1 MSDEKISVS
10 TLRSLSVVCSRPVEL
25 NTRTG
30 RYLVGCGKCPSCLNA
45 ISARRVSAIKNWAAK
60 YKYCYMAVLT
70 YAPEYLPYAQ
80 FRVDFLDSFVC
91 RGKEK
96 RILYYTSFHPVARDF
111 SALSKGNK
119 PFSDDLIEPHYFYVN
134 YRELLAFS
142 SKQEV
147 PVGCISYANVK
158 DYQNF
163 TKRLRANIAREY
175 KIQSKFQSPST
186 HPCDSYEEEKV
197 RSVEDLS
204 FSYYVVSEYGEEH
217 NRPHWHFLLC
227 FNSDFLAQNIVR
239 LVSSSWPFGG
249 ANTSLSRG
257 FCAEYLASYLGSYY
271 AHGRLFDDCSF
282 IRPRQRHSIGF
293 EHTFFKSRY
302 SLRDF
307 DKVADEVCHGRVVKD
322 ADSFTCIFP
331 TLNDY
336 SRFFLRFPANF
347 HELPSLFRKMP
358 FVISGLPRHES
369 DKDRVMPVL
378 DYSVPVRDYAEFCAN
393 TWIKEIYSF
402 LVEMKVSRYRP
413 ITFLDLYTRNFL
425 SEYQYLFFKIFD
437 IGRYL
442 VFIAHHMSFDKE
454 YSFVRYMDTDM
465 YKTIVGRLVT
475 WFRHLRRVCFNWHIS
490 NLSTLS
496 DYCCKMANFVKQK
509 DFISLQ
515 NFYRR
520 LEDFNSPSVTDFLY
534 NLKFLSYGT
543 EAENFENRE
552 DLSENRAFLLATA
565 YAETQIQRKK
575 HERMNSHRINGLS

>member
-1 MSDEKISVS
+1 MSDEKISIS

-25 NTRTG
+25 NTWTG

-96 RILYYTSFHPVARDF
+96 RILYYTSFHPVVRDF

-257 FCAEYLASYLGSYY
+257 FCAEYLAS
-271 AHGRLFDDCSF
+271 
-282 IRPRQRHSIGF
+282 
-293 EHTFFKSRY
+293 
-302 SLRDF
+302 
-307 DKVADEVCHGRVVKD
+307 
-322 ADSFTCIFP
+322 
-331 TLNDY
+331 
-336 SRFFLRFPANF
+336 
-347 HELPSLFRKMP
+347 
-358 FVISGLPRHES
+358 
-369 DKDRVMPVL
+369 
-378 DYSVPVRDYAEFCAN
+378 
-393 TWIKEIYSF
+393 
-402 LVEMKVSRYRP
+402 
-413 ITFLDLYTRNFL
+413 
-425 SEYQYLFFKIFD
+425 
-437 IGRYL
+437 
-442 VFIAHHMSFDKE
+442 
-454 YSFVRYMDTDM
+454 
-465 YKTIVGRLVT
+465 
-475 WFRHLRRVCFNWHIS
+475 
-490 NLSTLS
+490 
-496 DYCCKMANFVKQK
+496 
-509 DFISLQ
+509 
-515 NFYRR
+515 
-520 LEDFNSPSVTDFLY
+520 
-534 NLKFLSYGT
+534 
-543 EAENFENRE
+543 
-552 DLSENRAFLLATA
+552 
-565 YAETQIQRKK
+565 
-575 HERMNSHRINGLS
+575 